1 MNLENLDYV
10 SVTGTL
16 IALAVIWVIVQQAL
30 KFTVRVFACGCAV
43 IGGLALGV
51 FVLVNWGEIS
61 KAIGLG

>member
-1 MNLENLDYV
+1 MNLENIDWMAV
-10 SVTGTL
+10 AGTA
-16 IALAVIWVIVQQAL
+16 IALTVIWIIVQQAL